1 MRIVSFLQGQCR
13 FADVSQP
20 SNETEIRGKNGW
32 DVNQVT
38 LKCSWLRVCKAED
51 VAGLIDRD
59 SQRVSKSHGRAGLEL
74 PSAALRPFRRSSELS
89 IRAGFGGAL
98 LGISLGILG
107 SPEAAGGFRQLRGPR
122 CRGGW
127 FRADCL
133 PLRRA
138 DEIGKQK
145 PRNAKPPTRANSL
158 RSLQKPMLR
167 ASEKLAS
174 ADPEVANWL
183 CKAESAII
191 DAEKFRQG
199 CSTASQSLMTGI
211 KELLADKMNWKVLG
225 KFAAYTA
232 QAVAAVVPLPPPL
245 AAAVEK
251 CSNWLLSTLSQ
262 TAQLSVAQL
271 EDRAGKASEK
281 AVAEEFLR
289 LGVAQVR
296 AAQVQVQDMSMM
308 DDLWLEEMKDTDSQ
322 TASLIIQ
329 ATSFNRWAVI
339 EQDLAT
345 SAEIL
350 RPPSSVVDMEERA
363 KSQVIG
369 GDPPDGPRATTT
381 SSDVTRPR
389 VSKPSSAPALPRS
402 AAVFSASA
410 HPWGTMAFGEQGQ
423 SSQHQDFARTT

>member
-1 MRIVSFLQGQCR
+1 
-13 FADVSQP
+13 
-20 SNETEIRGKNGW
+20 
-32 DVNQVT
+32 
-38 LKCSWLRVCKAED
+38 
-51 VAGLIDRD
+51 
-59 SQRVSKSHGRAGLEL
+59 
-74 PSAALRPFRRSSELS
+74 
-89 IRAGFGGAL
+89 
-98 LGISLGILG
+98 
-107 SPEAAGGFRQLRGPR
+107 
-122 CRGGW
+122 
-127 FRADCL
+127 
-133 PLRRA
+133 
-138 DEIGKQK
+138 
-145 PRNAKPPTRANSL
+145 
-158 RSLQKPMLR
+158 
-167 ASEKLAS
+167 
-174 ADPEVANWL
+174 
-183 CKAESAII
+183 
-191 DAEKFRQG
+191 
-199 CSTASQSLMTGI
+199 MTGI

-245 AAAVEK
+245 AAALEK

-350 RPPSSVVDMEERA
+350 RPPSSVVDMEEGILRMVRG
-363 KSQVIG
+363 QR
-369 GDPPDGPRATTT
+369 PRA
-381 SSDVTRPR
+381 P
-389 VSKPSSAPALPRS
+389 
-402 AAVFSASA
+402 
-410 HPWGTMAFGEQGQ
+410 M
-423 SSQHQDFARTT
+423 